1 MRRYLALVREAFSLA
16 TMAPVSVAAH
26 IAGSVVEVAVV
37 AAALRAMLGL
47 SYASSVT
54 IAMIVSSPA
63 ATYVRVFGFPQNLIP
78 EASLPPSALRRL
90 ETLVQ
95 LLVGAVLSPLYVLA
109 LTTAA
114 AALGVAH
121 WGALNPLYIVA
132 LSIPPM
138 LNRGGVSSL
147 LEYLRADAM
156 KRLRMG
162 YQMWGPPATA
172 REIAGAFFEMPA
184 VDSRGA
190 PHRLH
195 RAHPRLLLDER
206 VEPLAPSPSRGPQPL
221 RPVHRDREIHPR
233 ERLRAAGDAPRARGP
248 FRVLAEHAHGA
259 SRVRVGRVWLRKRET
274 GITLAAA

>member
-1 MRRYLALVREAFSLA
+1 MRRYLALVREALSLA
-16 TMAPVSVAAH
+16 TAAPVSVAAH

-47 SYASSVT
+47 GYASSVA

-63 ATYVRVFGFPQNLIP
+63 AAYVRVFGFPQNLIP

-138 LNRGGVSSL
+138 LNRSGVSGL
-147 LEYLRADAM
+147 LEYLRAVAM
-156 KRLRMG
+156 RRLHIG
-162 YQMWGPPATA
+162 YHMWGPPATA
-172 REIAGAFFEMPA
+172 REIAGAFFEILWSRVVYGIVFTVLTPVYYSMSALSPWLQALAAVLNPYALCIETARSILASGYAPPA
-184 VDSRGA
+184 T
-190 PHRLH
+190 
-195 RAHPRLLLDER
+195 LLA
-206 VEPLAPSPSRGPQPL
+206 LAALSAFWLGVRM
-221 RPVHRDREIHPR
+221 
-233 ERLRAAGDAPRARGP
+233 A
-248 FRVLAEHAHGA
+248 LAEY
-259 SRVRVGRVWLRKRET
+259 VW
-274 GITLAAA
+274 GVYG

>member
-1 MRRYLALVREAFSLA
+1 MRRYLALVREALSLA
-16 TMAPVSVAAH
+16 TAAPVSAAAH

-47 SYASSVT
+47 GYASSVA

-63 ATYVRVFGFPQNLIP
+63 AAYARVFGFPQNLIP

-109 LTTAA
+109 LTAAA

-138 LNRGGVSSL
+138 LNRSGVSGL
-147 LEYLRADAM
+147 LEYLRAVAM
-156 KRLRMG
+156 KRLRVS
-162 YQMWGPPATA
+162 YYMWGPPATP
-172 REIAGAFFEMPA
+172 REFAGAFFEI
-184 VDSRGA
+184 
-190 PHRLH
+190 LW
-195 RAHPRLLLDER
+195 
-206 VEPLAPSPSRGPQPL
+206 
-221 RPVHRDREIHPR
+221 
-233 ERLRAAGDAPRARGP
+233 
-248 FRVLAEHAHGA
+248 
-259 SRVRVGRVWLRKRET
+259 SRVVYGVVFTVLTPVYYSMSALSPWLQA
-274 GITLAAA
+274 LAAVLNPYALCIETARSILASGYAPPATLIALAALSAFWLGVRMALARYVWGIYG

>member
-1 MRRYLALVREAFSLA
+1 MRRYLALVREALSLA

-47 SYASSVT
+47 GYASSVT

-63 ATYVRVFGFPQNLIP
+63 AAYVRVFGFPQNLIP
-78 EASLPPSALRRL
+78 EASLPPGALRRL
-90 ETLVQ
+90 EYLVQ

-109 LTTAA
+109 LTAAA

-147 LEYLRADAM
+147 LEYLRAVAM

-172 REIAGAFFEMPA
+172 RETAGAFFEILWSRVVYSIVFTVLTPVYYSMSALSPWLQALAA
-184 VDSRGA
+184 VLNPYALCIETARSILASGYA
-190 PHRLH
+190 P
-195 RAHPRLLLDER
+195 PVTLLA
-206 VEPLAPSPSRGPQPL
+206 LAALSALWLGVRM
-221 RPVHRDREIHPR
+221 
-233 ERLRAAGDAPRARGP
+233 A
-248 FRVLAEHAHGA
+248 LAEY
-259 SRVRVGRVWLRKRET
+259 VW
-274 GITLAAA
+274 GVYG

>member
-1 MRRYLALVREAFSLA
+1 MRRYLALVREALSLA
-16 TMAPVSVAAH
+16 TMAPVSAAAH

-47 SYASSVT
+47 GYASSVA

-63 ATYVRVFGFPQNLIP
+63 AAYVRVFGFPQNLIP

-138 LNRGGVSSL
+138 LNRSGVSGL
-147 LEYLRADAM
+147 LEYLRAVAM
-156 KRLRMG
+156 RRLHIG
-162 YQMWGPPATA
+162 YHMWGPPATA
-172 REIAGAFFEMPA
+172 REIAGAFFEILWSRVVYGVVFTVLTPVYYSMSALSPWLQALAAVLNPYALCIETARSILASGYAPPA
-184 VDSRGA
+184 T
-190 PHRLH
+190 
-195 RAHPRLLLDER
+195 LLA
-206 VEPLAPSPSRGPQPL
+206 LAALSALWLGVRM
-221 RPVHRDREIHPR
+221 
-233 ERLRAAGDAPRARGP
+233 A
-248 FRVLAEHAHGA
+248 LAEY
-259 SRVRVGRVWLRKRET
+259 VW
-274 GITLAAA
+274 GVYG